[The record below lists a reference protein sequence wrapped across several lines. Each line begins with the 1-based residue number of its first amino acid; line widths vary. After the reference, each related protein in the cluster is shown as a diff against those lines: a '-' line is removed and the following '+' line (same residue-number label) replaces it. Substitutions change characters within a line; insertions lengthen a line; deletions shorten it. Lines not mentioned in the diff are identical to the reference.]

1 MTIRG
6 VEMINDVPAWETA
19 TTKHIMGNLPPG
31 YSDVEISIELKKQVS
46 SNEALN
52 ELFKRRLLSEW
63 LPWLDHWHTQS
74 PGQYY
79 LRGGANNSQQQRQR
93 RLQGK
98 VEVGYEQTS
107 TWQTDDPNKDE
118 INLILNAF
126 STRQTTT
133 RYVKVVKSLGYSS
146 VTSVGSITIDPI
158 PEGTPIDDAILGIV
172 RIPEKSWFKKIFGGD
187 MEEKTETSIV
197 VAVCAM
203 FVLFAG
209 FAAVAIRRRR
219 NNRRMKEIHDDSFD
233 GSSSSSNAGGRRKSK
248 KSSRRAKDKDTGRT
262 EETKKGI
269 TKMKVSSI
277 RFKRRKSKKSSRR
290 AKDKDT
296 ARTQHTK
303 KGITEMKVSSIRFKK
318 SEKKGT
324 KKDRSLS
331 PGDLEDR
338 SSSSDEEGRGRSKG
352 SSSDDNKKKRR
363 SRSTR
368 EKRDSSEDSSK
379 DDKKGRRSRST
390 RKKRD
395 SSEES
400 SSDEDE
406 KRGRRSRGTRNRS
419 VSSEE
424 SSSDEDGRRGRRSRS
439 ALKRSKSA
447 RRAKS
452 KRRGRSISFSS
463 DDSDSQIF
471 SIDEGGRYKSR
482 RKSQGRRS
490 SLHAFRDTHQ
500 SKNKYHSQ
508 ASTMEETPFGS
519 SEGNIYRSRSSGVD
533 VDLMMDNL
541 PESPPSLVM
550 ATSPKS
556 KTSSILFHIFAPPGK
571 LGVIMDTPLE
581 GGNAYICHIKESC
594 PIIDNIHLN
603 DKVLMV
609 DDEDV
614 QMMNAADVSR
624 LLARKSR
631 QAHRKISVLR
641 EVVKR
646 EPVSSMCDSDAFVDE
661 LDRMGL
667 PIENGI
673 LIPLDHEMM
682 VPVEDS
688 RPYDYGM
695 MVPVDESRLAE
706 F

>member
-1 MTIRG
+1 M
-6 VEMINDVPAWETA
+6 
-19 TTKHIMGNLPPG
+19 
-31 YSDVEISIELKKQVS
+31 
-46 SNEALN
+46 
-52 ELFKRRLLSEW
+52 LS
-63 LPWLDHWHTQS
+63 
-74 PGQYY
+74 
-79 LRGGANNSQQQRQR
+79 
-93 RLQGK
+93 
-98 VEVGYEQTS
+98 
-107 TWQTDDPNKDE
+107 
-118 INLILNAF
+118 
-126 STRQTTT
+126 
-133 RYVKVVKSLGYSS
+133 
-146 VTSVGSITIDPI
+146 
-158 PEGTPIDDAILGIV
+158 
-172 RIPEKSWFKKIFGGD
+172 
-187 MEEKTETSIV
+187 
-197 VAVCAM
+197 
-203 FVLFAG
+203 FVLKNDSKNVG
-209 FAAVAIRRRR
+209 
-219 NNRRMKEIHDDSFD
+219 RRM
-233 GSSSSSNAGGRRKSK
+233 GK
-248 KSSRRAKDKDTGRT
+248 KSSGRAKDKDTGRT

-277 RFKRRKSKKSSRR
+277 RFK
-290 AKDKDT
+290 
-296 ARTQHTK
+296 
-303 KGITEMKVSSIRFKK
+303 K
-318 SEKKGT
+318 SEKKDT
-324 KKDRSLS
+324 KKDSSLS
-331 PGDLEDR
+331 VDDLEEG

-352 SSSDDNKKKRR
+352 SSGDDDEKGRR
-363 SRSTR
+363 SRSIH
-368 EKRDSSEDSSK
+368 EKRDSSEESSK

-400 SSDEDE
+400 SSDEDVR
-406 KRGRRSRGTRNRS
+406 RGRRSRGTRNRS

-424 SSSDEDGRRGRRSRS
+424 SSSDKDVRRGCRSRS
-439 ALKRSKSA
+439 ALKQSKSA
-447 RRAKS
+447 RRVKT
-452 KRRGRSISFSS
+452 KRRGRGVSFSS

-482 RKSQGRRS
+482 SKNQYRRS
-490 SLHAFRDTHQ
+490 RSRNTARHRYR
-500 SKNKYHSQ
+500 NKYHSQ

-519 SEGNIYRSRSSGVD
+519 SEGNIYRSPGSGVD

-541 PESPPSLVM
+541 PESSLSPVM
-550 ATSPKS
+550 ATSPK
-556 KTSSILFHIFAPPGK
+556 TSTVLFHIFAPPGK
-571 LGVIMDTPLE
+571 LGVIMDTPPE

-614 QMMNAADVSR
+614 QMMNAANVSR

-673 LIPLDHEMM
+673 LIPSDHGMM